1 MDSDTLQEKFTRSVE
16 ALSRLNDD
24 ITELIS
30 TRIDEL
36 KNSKEYLLTLIREKE
51 AVSAQKTEQ
60 EAKIATLQDNVES
73 LKGNLANMKQK
84 QTENIQ
90 EKKKK
95 EIYRNECIEEHNL
108 LIQTI
113 EKNTTEITDI
123 KSEIERT
130 KSEHEDFQSKIDT
143 LKTKLTEDINY
154 KEVEIKA
161 LSAEIS
167 DIQEENGVLSFL
179 LEESAEDIPEV
190 EILAD
195 LMKNGRSTQ
204 NQLKKSLE
212 AKISPV
218 MITRTMG
225 RMIENGFVI
234 HHSNDDS
241 YSVK

>member
-1 MDSDTLQEKFTRSVE
+1 MDSDTLQEKYTRSEE
-16 ALSRLNDD
+16 ALNRLNDD

-60 EAKIATLQDNVES
+60 EAKIATLRDNVES

-90 EKKKK
+90 ERKKK
-95 EIYRNECIEEHNL
+95 EIYRNECSEEHNL

-113 EKNTTEITDI
+113 EKNKTEIMNI

-130 KSEHEDFQSKIDT
+130 KSEREEYQSKIET

-212 AKISPV
+212 GKISPV